1 MKRNILFLF
10 AFALILMSCSE
21 NPEVSSAYNKYRLK
35 DGVVT
40 VSVPGWVVHL
50 AAKFGDLDKPEREL
64 LESIDRVKVIAVDD
78 PDLNREID
86 LHQEFYARISE
97 NGNYE
102 ELMAVRDDD
111 ENVTIFGVMEDDVI
125 KEMLILVGGND
136 DNALVYI
143 KGHISPDILND
154 QIDIGNPDKF
164 LSLKF

>member
-10 AFALILMSCSE
+10 AFALLLMSCSE

-78 PDLNREID
+78 PELNDKID
-86 LHQEFYARISE
+86 LHKEFYEKIRHNE
-97 NGNYE
+97 HYE
-102 ELMAVRDDD
+102 ELMAVHNDD
-111 ENVTIFGVMEDDVI
+111 ENVTVFGVMEDDVI
-125 KEMLILVGGND
+125 KEMLILVGGDD

-143 KGHISPDILND
+143 KGNISPDLIND
-154 QIDIGNPDKF
+154 QIDIGDPDKF